1 MASTDDVR
9 REPAPPADRPRVL
22 VVDDEH
28 DFAESLVDVLSSF
41 GYEAAT
47 AHAAAEALSRVDSF
61 RPDAVLVD
69 IRLGM
74 DAGTDL
80 VAALS
85 ARTPPVASILMTA
98 YASVESAVEALQ
110 RGAWDYLRKPFEA
123 TELDVTLRRCLE
135 RVRLTRERDAAERDL
150 LGRNREL
157 EDVNWRLRAMVN
169 ASRLLTSCKEVEDL
183 GRNLL
188 SEFCYLMSADGGSV
202 YLRQRDGL
210 RLLSFRGQETIP
222 FFLPFPLP
230 EGSVFDRAM
239 RGRESLWIQDVR
251 AEQGLLPVG
260 GDAYRDGSIVVFP
273 LVGEEGVVLGVLSL
287 HNKRTPPF
295 TPQDKDLG
303 AVMASL
309 AAEILDRQRAAEA
322 ARTSEAHLSRMQRLE
337 AIGTL
342 AGGIAH
348 DFNNILSAILGY
360 GGLALAEAPAGTP
373 LRENLEVILEAAGR
387 AAELTR
393 QILAFGRPSQRE
405 IFPIEFRSVV
415 AEAVRLVRA
424 TFPSTIV
431 VRQLLD
437 SAAAVVA
444 DPGQMHQVL
453 MNLCT
458 NARLSFQDRST
469 GHIDILLDDEDLDA
483 SFSARYP
490 DVMPGRYIRLRVRD
504 DGSGMTPEVM
514 ERIFEPFYTTRSHGE
529 GSGMGLAMVHG
540 IVRNHGGVI
549 LVESVPGSGTTFT
562 IYLPVIDREGV
573 CLEKEAAEESEGR
586 EPVPEGTERIL
597 FVDDEPMQ
605 VKLGQEVL
613 GRLGYRVTA
622 VDSSEEAFARFRETP
637 DAYDLVITDMTM
649 PGMTGDVL
657 AREILKIR
665 PGMAVI
671 LCTGY
676 SERITEREARALGIR
691 EYVMKPCP
699 PRVMAGIV
707 RRVLDRG

>member
-1 MASTDDVR
+1 
-9 REPAPPADRPRVL
+9 
-22 VVDDEH
+22 
-28 DFAESLVDVLSSF
+28 
-41 GYEAAT
+41 
-47 AHAAAEALSRVDSF
+47 
-61 RPDAVLVD
+61 
-69 IRLGM
+69 
-74 DAGTDL
+74 
-80 VAALS
+80 
-85 ARTPPVASILMTA
+85 
-98 YASVESAVEALQ
+98 
-110 RGAWDYLRKPFEA
+110 
-123 TELDVTLRRCLE
+123 
-135 RVRLTRERDAAERDL
+135 
-150 LGRNREL
+150 
-157 EDVNWRLRAMVN
+157 
-169 ASRLLTSCKEVEDL
+169 
-183 GRNLL
+183 
-188 SEFCYLMSADGGSV
+188 
-202 YLRQRDGL
+202 
-210 RLLSFRGQETIP
+210 
-222 FFLPFPLP
+222 
-230 EGSVFDRAM
+230 
-239 RGRESLWIQDVR
+239 
-251 AEQGLLPVG
+251 
-260 GDAYRDGSIVVFP
+260 
-273 LVGEEGVVLGVLSL
+273 
-287 HNKRTPPF
+287 
-295 TPQDKDLG
+295 
-303 AVMASL
+303 
-309 AAEILDRQRAAEA
+309 
-322 ARTSEAHLSRMQRLE
+322 
-337 AIGTL
+337 
-342 AGGIAH
+342 
-348 DFNNILSAILGY
+348 
-360 GGLALAEAPAGTP
+360 
-373 LRENLEVILEAAGR
+373 
-387 AAELTR
+387 
-393 QILAFGRPSQRE
+393 
-405 IFPIEFRSVV
+405 
-415 AEAVRLVRA
+415 
-424 TFPSTIV
+424 
-431 VRQLLD
+431 
-437 SAAAVVA
+437 
-444 DPGQMHQVL
+444 